1 MKQIKLVFL
10 NNSEILISQIEEVS
24 ADLGNPDCKLI
35 EPYLLDK
42 RDGILTPWLVEFTN
56 QNTFMIHSEK
66 ILTIVDPKPTLIE
79 KYQDLIK

>member
-1 MKQIKLVFL
+1 
-10 NNSEILISQIEEVS
+10 
-24 ADLGNPDCKLI
+24 
-35 EPYLLDK
+35 LDK

>member
-24 ADLGNPDCKLI
+24 ADLGDPDCKLI

-42 RDGILTPWLVEFTN
+42 RDNILTPWLVEFTN

>member
-24 ADLGNPDCKLI
+24 ADLGDPDCKLI

-42 RDGILTPWLVEFTN
+42 RDSILTPWLVEFTN